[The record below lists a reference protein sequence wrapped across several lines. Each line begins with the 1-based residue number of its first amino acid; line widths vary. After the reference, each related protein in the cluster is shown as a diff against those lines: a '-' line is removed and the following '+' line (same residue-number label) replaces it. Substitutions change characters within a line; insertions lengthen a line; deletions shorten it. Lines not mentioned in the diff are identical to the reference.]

1 MRAWPR
7 PSLLPPLQHRVC
19 NDPVTSSPEE
29 AAAQLDAGADIDFR
43 HPTTGQTPLMTS
55 VLSGKPALVKLLL
68 ERGAD
73 VTVPEKD
80 GYTPAHGAGFQ
91 GRAEIMEML
100 HVHGIDVVNDV
111 HSDGFTPLH
120 RACWGSEPRHTDTV
134 RFLID
139 GAGADPARKG
149 AKDGRS
155 PLQVMRDEPRRIG
168 PPTL

>member
-1 MRAWPR
+1 
-7 PSLLPPLQHRVC
+7 
-19 NDPVTSSPEE
+19 
-29 AAAQLDAGADIDFR
+29 
-43 HPTTGQTPLMTS
+43 MTS

-120 RACWGSEPRHTDTV
+120 RDAG
-134 RFLID
+134 
-139 GAGADPARKG
+139 GASRAT
-149 AKDGRS
+149 
-155 PLQVMRDEPRRIG
+155 
-168 PPTL
+168 PTPCAF